1 MWMQAAA
8 VVEQSLTKIT
18 SHKIVV
24 ITGWRNCCYIA
35 IQVSDLTKLT
45 IN

>member
-1 MWMQAAA
+1 MSLGDA
-8 VVEQSLTKIT
+8 VLNCPSFLEALFW
-18 SHKIVV
+18 
-24 ITGWRNCCYIA
+24 GWRNCCYIA